1 MPDRPILLSVVI
13 PTWNAAELTATTLEG
28 LVRGG
33 VPVWGEIIVVDD
45 GSDDGTAGKLS
56 QQFPHIRVLRH
67 ESNRGFGA
75 AVNTGFSSATGRYLG
90 TVNNDVS
97 VTWTCLERLVEF
109 LEGQA
114 DGGAAAPVIVD
125 GPGVCRRVGFDF
137 PRTPWQLVA
146 RRLSRRIAGGQR
158 SLAASVAPYAS
169 EYLRGA
175 CVVFRRA
182 ALEAVGL
189 FDEQY
194 HMFAEEIDLF
204 RRLSRGGWTAWVLP
218 SERATHYEG
227 QTSRNHPDPVTA
239 SKFRQQSYRSICI
252 YYSKQPFLVH
262 GVTPSRDVGGT
273 DRSETR
279 EVARAGVRPRW
290 RRAVAGRTL
299 RCTRQC
305 HRPLPES
312 TEGAVAPHRA
322 WVKVSASLGGWV
334 QAPNQES
341 DDTPQHLSGASKR
354 ADFGWHSSHRV
365 PSRDR
370 YLRDDQAKLCGAG
383 A

>member
-175 CVVFRRA
+175 RVVFRRA

-252 YYSKQPFLVH
+252 YYSKHHSWF
-262 GVTPSRDVGGT
+262 T
-273 DRSETR
+273 
-279 EVARAGVRPRW
+279 
-290 RRAVAGRTL
+290 
-299 RCTRQC
+299 
-305 HRPLPES
+305 
-312 TEGAVAPHRA
+312 
-322 WVKVSASLGGWV
+322 ASLLRGMLAVRIAVRLVRSLVPVSVLGGDERSPAEHFGALANV
-334 QAPNQES
+334 IGRCPNRPKE
-341 DDTPQHLSGASKR
+341 
-354 ADFGWHSSHRV
+354 
-365 PSRDR
+365 PSLPIGR
-370 YLRDDQAKLCGAG
+370 G
-383 A
+383 